1 MRVGRFAFALGF
13 FVELLIPLLLPGC
26 AQETSYPQRPIHIVV
41 PHDPGGVVD
50 TSARLIQ
57 PYLQK
62 YLGVPVVINNMP
74 GAGGNIGRVYVFRQ
88 PPDGHTLMVNLQPSM
103 SAGQILTGARFDS
116 LQFTHVYNIT
126 GHNYDA
132 VAVPVG
138 SPLKTIEDLR
148 KASQTRPLTAAGGG
162 IGTTNYILAMLL
174 KEKAGVQIT
183 FVPFNSGAETA
194 LAVSGGQTQM
204 GIAALDSVWPL
215 YQSKRLRILAVAGPE
230 RDPSHPEF
238 PSLVELG
245 YPDIQFDTMAGL
257 YAPPGLSQQ
266 KLSILVAAMRKV
278 FADDTFLAA
287 ANQAG
292 ISLRP
297 LEPAEFLKVSS
308 EVFSMVKGMENV
320 LKP

>member
-1 MRVGRFAFALGF
+1 MALTAGRRHLF
-13 FVELLIPLLLPGC
+13 FVELLIFFLLPGC
-26 AQETSYPQRPIHIVV
+26 SQKALYPQGPIHIVV

-62 YLGVPVVINNMP
+62 YLGVPVVIDNMP
-74 GAGGNIGRVYVFRQ
+74 GAGGNIGRAYVFRQ
-88 PPDGHTLMVNLQPSM
+88 PADGYTLMVNLQPSM
-103 SAGQILTGARFDS
+103 SAGQIVTGANFDS
-116 LQFTHVYNIT
+116 LKFTHVYNIT

-132 VAVPVG
+132 LAVPIG
-138 SPLKTIEDLR
+138 SPLKTIEDIR
-148 KASQTRPLTAAGGG
+148 KTSGTHPLTTAGGG
-162 IGTTNYILAMLL
+162 VGTTNYILAMLL
-174 KEKAGVQIT
+174 KEKAGVQIS

-194 LAVSGGQTQM
+194 LAISGGQTEI

-215 YQSKRLRILAVAGPE
+215 YQSKHLRILAVGGPE

-245 YPDIQFDTMAGL
+245 YPDIHFDTMAGL
-257 YAPPGLSQQ
+257 YAPPGLSEE
-266 KLSILVAAMRKV
+266 KISVLVDAMRKV
-278 FADDTFLAA
+278 FADDKFLAA

-297 LEPAEFLKVSS
+297 LEPAESLKVSS
-308 EVFSMVKGMENV
+308 EVFSMVKGMEHV